1 MRWLWRRRE
10 LGSVD
15 AILVRVWPAGSVVE
29 RRLVGAGRVL
39 VSFEDGTGRVL
50 VEADTES
57 MAGMLARALR
67 EVEDLV
73 VRQRELRD
81 RALLRAARA
90 RGLLEEGGGDAQ
102 G

>member
-15 AILVRVWPAGSVVE
+15 ACLVRVWPAGSVVA

-39 VSFEDGTGRVL
+39 VSFEDLSGRVV
-50 VEADTES
+50 VEADVAS

-67 EVEDLV
+67 EVEDLA
-73 VRQRELRD
+73 VRQQELRD
-81 RALLRAARA
+81 RVLLRAAQRRA
-90 RGLLEEGGGDAQ
+90 QLEGGEGGG
-102 G
+102 